1 MSRLNIS
8 RLQKVDNTKRKKTR
22 RGNKKKKQQR
32 STERIVNEVIRQAG
46 SLKLFHTADGQK
58 LQTKS
63 SKAAAKVLVG
73 KLSKNE
79 QKDYAKNR
87 KSVVVTNDAGSCVAY
102 TPYDVT
108 DKGFKLL
115 RTKLIK
121 KRRRGRG

>member
-1 MSRLNIS
+1 MSRRRRTRS
-8 RLQKVDNTKRKKTR
+8 R
-22 RGNKKKKQQR
+22 NKKKKNPI
-32 STERIVNEVIRQAG
+32 RIANELIRQAG
-46 SLKLFHTADGQK
+46 NLKLFHTADGQK

-121 KRRRGRG
+121 QRRRGRG